1 MTGLRRIGGPLAYLG
16 QWNARF
22 ASFPGRLINHR
33 PLPPPDAGKQGTLAC
48 RCGIVSAT
56 TVAQTGPT
64 ISVEMSQMIPLHSNP
79 AFYQLLADSYAQ
91 LLGRPLVP
99 QAMPVVEAAEWLYE
113 RAPFAV
119 LAHNTDPDP
128 LFIYGNKAA
137 QRRFGYSWDEITR
150 LPSRLSAEAPN
161 REEREQFLARVQR
174 LGYEAGYKGVRV
186 TKSGQ
191 RFMIEEATLWQL
203 LDADGTLH
211 GQAVVIPRTRDI

>member
-1 MTGLRRIGGPLAYLG
+1 M
-16 QWNARF
+16 
-22 ASFPGRLINHR
+22 
-33 PLPPPDAGKQGTLAC
+33 
-48 RCGIVSAT
+48 
-56 TVAQTGPT
+56 
-64 ISVEMSQMIPLHSNP
+64 ISVEMPYMTPLHRNP
-79 AFYQLLADSYAQ
+79 AFYQLLTDSYARV
-91 LLGRPLVP
+91 LGHPLVP
-99 QAMPVVEAAEWLYE
+99 QAMPVLEATEWLYE

-137 QRRFGYSWDEITR
+137 QRRFEYSWDEITR

-161 REEREQFLARVQR
+161 REERQQFLARVQR
-174 LGYEAGYKGVRV
+174 LGYEAGYKGVRI

-203 LDADGTLH
+203 LDAEGKLH